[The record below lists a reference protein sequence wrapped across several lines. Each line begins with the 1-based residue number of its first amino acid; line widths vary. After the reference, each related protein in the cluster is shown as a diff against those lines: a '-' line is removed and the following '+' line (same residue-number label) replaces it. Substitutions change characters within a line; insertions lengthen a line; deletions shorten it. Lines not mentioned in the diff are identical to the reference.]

1 MKEITSQMRSSC
13 QRWRGQ
19 FSNYMNLLTSQCE
32 DYDSSY
38 EKISSVM
45 SSISSNWSN
54 IRSETEKNT
63 QEKLNYYQKQRE
75 NNQQMLSK
83 LQSRIPRKNS
93 DEDDYNINSQDE
105 GQF

>member
-1 MKEITSQMRSSC
+1 
-13 QRWRGQ
+13 
-19 FSNYMNLLTSQCE
+19 
-32 DYDSSY
+32 
-38 EKISSVM
+38 M

-54 IRSETEKNT
+54 IRSETEINT